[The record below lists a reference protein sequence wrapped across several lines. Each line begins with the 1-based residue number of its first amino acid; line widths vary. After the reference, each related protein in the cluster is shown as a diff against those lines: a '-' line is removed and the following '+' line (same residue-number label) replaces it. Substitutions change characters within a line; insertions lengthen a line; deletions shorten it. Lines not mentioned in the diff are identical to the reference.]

1 LTIIAAAIGATLR
14 NTSDITPKNMKI
26 EVVKIEVL
34 NVVNVRRNV
43 LMRRNQILIITQN
56 PGIRYRALPVIM
68 LKI

>member
-1 LTIIAAAIGATLR
+1 
-14 NTSDITPKNMKI
+14 MKI